1 MHKTV
6 RLCGLGLLTM
16 SAWAAS
22 ADTDLTTTAQ
32 VSIVLIGDSYLIG
45 HGVAAGQKF
54 KDRLQSML
62 NAKGLTIAI
71 IETGFNGTSASTDAR
86 LGSFFT
92 VPKYFPLAANPV
104 VILEVGSNDC
114 KVMGIDKTRA
124 NLSHILATFSDK
136 RIPVL
141 IVGTSA
147 YDDCEGAANPNYKA
161 EYVRVFSDLADQYGD
176 LYYRDFKDSVSD
188 HPELLQY
195 DGDHPNAQGEAII
208 VAKMLPVVQELIARA
223 TPPQAHNIDRGS
235 LLLSA
240 VLNQTL
246 ISSHLTP

>member
-1 MHKTV
+1 MQNTV
-6 RLCGLGLLTM
+6 RLCILGFLTL
-16 SAWAAS
+16 SASAAS
-22 ADTDLTTTAQ
+22 ADTGVAATTP

-45 HGVAAGQKF
+45 HGIHAGDQF
-54 KDRLQSML
+54 KDGIQALL
-62 NAKGLTIAI
+62 NAKGLTVYI
-71 IETGFNGTSASTDAR
+71 IDTGFNQNSVSTDER
-86 LGSFFT
+86 LESFFT

-223 TPPQAHNIDRGS
+223 TPP
-235 LLLSA
+235 
-240 VLNQTL
+240 
-246 ISSHLTP
+246 